1 MLYVQHWSFKAGYH
15 QKGAEKFLGGGGD
28 YPGVEMIGRYH
39 APGSLEGWIVLKT
52 DDPKAIYQHAAEWGE
67 FLNWETTPVFTDE
80 EAGPIV
86 AKVYSQNEIDSRS
99 KIRGNKLLFLMNTL
113 IISTFSCTFEEF
125 KNDVTTLFLEEMCKE
140 FVTDYEFV
148 KVNEHKS
155 HLLMNCTDL
164 EKLGAEM
171 ESPFAKEWDKA
182 NNCKD
187 KVYKLELVE

>member
-1 MLYVQHWSFKAGYH
+1 MLYVQHWSFKTGYH

-28 YPGVEMIGRYH
+28 YPGVEIIGRYH

-52 DDPKAIYQHAAEWGE
+52 DDPKAIYQHVAEWGE

-86 AKVYSQNEIDSRS
+86 AKVYSQLEI
-99 KIRGNKLLFLMNTL
+99 KIQFTIRGRLAPFFMNTL

-125 KNDVTTLFLEEMCKE
+125 KNDVTNLFLEEMCKD
-140 FVTDYEFV
+140 FVSDYEFV
-148 KVNEHKS
+148 KVNDHKS

-171 ESPFAKEWDKA
+171 ESPFAKEWDKK

-187 KVYKLELVE
+187 TVYSIELVS

>member
-1 MLYVQHWSFKAGYH
+1 MNNQTVVREWSNLLTVYL
-15 QKGAEKFLGGGGD
+15 QLGA
-28 YPGVEMIGRYH
+28 I
-39 APGSLEGWIVLKT
+39 S
-52 DDPKAIYQHAAEWGE
+52 
-67 FLNWETTPVFTDE
+67 
-80 EAGPIV
+80 
-86 AKVYSQNEIDSRS
+86 
-99 KIRGNKLLFLMNTL
+99 LFLMNTL
-113 IISTFSCTFEEF
+113 IISPFSCTFEEF

-171 ESPFAKEWDKA
+171 DSPFAKEWDKK

-187 KVYKLELVE
+187 TVYSIELVA